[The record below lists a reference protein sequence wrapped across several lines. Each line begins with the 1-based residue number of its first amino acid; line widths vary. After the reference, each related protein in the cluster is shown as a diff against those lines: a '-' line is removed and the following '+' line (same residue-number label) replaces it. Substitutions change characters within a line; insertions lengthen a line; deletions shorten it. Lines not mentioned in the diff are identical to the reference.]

1 VNPVVRSARFGAIGT
16 NIEVVVDVPEALDQ
30 ATEVVRAQVAALD
43 GAASRFRD
51 DSELSRLNASSGR
64 PVEVSW
70 PFFVALEEAIQ
81 AAQLTDGIVD
91 PTVGHALELCGYDRD
106 FSEVAPDGP
115 PLRVRYQRVPGW
127 RRVQLDR
134 GRRTATLP
142 PGVRIDLG
150 ATAKAGCADRTAQAA
165 AAATRAGVLVNL
177 GGDLAVAGPP
187 PEEGWVI
194 RVADRHD
201 APVGEPGATVAIRH
215 GGLAT
220 SGTASRRWS
229 RGGQAMHHLI
239 DPATGAPANTCWRT
253 VSVFAASCL
262 EANVASTASMILGSK
277 APQWLTERGFAARLV
292 PPQGSMVS
300 VGGWPEERYPGDADS
315 LAS

>member
-1 VNPVVRSARFGAIGT
+1 MSPGALSESFGAIGT
-16 NIEVVVDVPEALDQ
+16 TVEVVVAVPEALEP
-30 ATEVVRAQVAALD
+30 ATEVVRSRVAALD
-43 GAASRFRD
+43 AAASRFRD
-51 DSELSRLNASSGR
+51 DSELSLLNASSGR

-70 PFFVALEEAIQ
+70 PFFVALEEALQ
-81 AAQLTDGIVD
+81 AARMTDGIVD
-91 PTVGHALELCGYDRD
+91 PTVGHALEQSGYDRD
-106 FSEVAPDGP
+106 FSEMAPDGP
-115 PLRVRYQRVPGW
+115 PIRVRYQRVPGW
-127 RRVQLDR
+127 RRVRLDR

-150 ATAKAGCADRTAQAA
+150 ATAKAGCADRSAQAA

-187 PEEGWVI
+187 PEDGWVI
-194 RVADRHD
+194 RIADRHD
-201 APVGEPGATVAIRH
+201 APLDDPGATVAIGH

-229 RGGQAMHHLI
+229 RGGQALHHLI

-262 EANVASTASMILGSK
+262 EANIASTASVILGPR
-277 APQWLTERGFAARLV
+277 APHWLTERGFAARLV
-292 PPQGSMVS
+292 SAQGSVVS
-300 VGGWPEERYPGDADS
+300 LGGWPADRYSGDAGS